1 MPRKEIQDVKVQL
14 NENISPELDIK
25 IQSQMKHRAAGDPA
39 PEVAIRFYKKNDKQT
54 KGEAEGG

>member
-39 PEVAIRFYKKNDKQT
+39 PGMNATQRDPGCKSPVE
-54 KGEAEGG
+54 